1 MKTVGFAEISTS
13 EDTYRKVT
21 ARRSENLF
29 KRSGFWIDPCDFSEY
44 DYMVFKDAENDIV
57 LGIHEIGRTWEF
69 DREHDGFLEKV
80 FGFGDGELNKRFTK
94 SKWVGDSMGGGLM
107 TDGDDALY
115 VAEIGDKVADVN
127 DIFNEK
133 E

>member
-1 MKTVGFAEISTS
+1 MKTIGFVEISTS
-13 EDTYRKVT
+13 EDIYMEVT
-21 ARRSENLF
+21 ARRSENFF

-44 DYMVFKDAENDIV
+44 DYMVFKDATNGTIIA
-57 LGIHEIGRTWEF
+57 IHKIGRTWGF
-69 DREHDGFLEKV
+69 DREHDGFLERM
-80 FGFGDGELNKRFTK
+80 FGFSDGEFDRRFAK
-94 SKWVGDSMGGGLM
+94 SKWVSDSMGGGFM